1 MRRLV
6 SLVVIAALAGCGPR
20 YADLSLTPSQLIAQ
34 SEDALRRGEYATAA
48 AGFNEYLASGQ
59 QTFRA
64 RAFYQLAQAQYGQE
78 NYEAALGTI
87 ADLES
92 EYPSEDWPQAP
103 TLRGDVYYALG
114 KRVDAITAWEAAWA
128 EGSEGDRVFLRSRI
142 EEASTELTPGERDAL
157 GDDLTNV
164 DVRDILGLGAPH
176 EFGGAPAALPPIA
189 AGALPPADE
198 GTAPAA
204 AEDAAPAGAEG
215 TAPAVG
221 AQPLAD
227 SEAREAALAA
237 DTIPPDDLAAGDAL
251 AATTRVACLLPLTG
265 PDREAGQRALAA
277 LRLAFAGDT
286 RALIVRDTGSEPD
299 LAARLVTALAAEPN
313 VIALIGPQRDADAAA
328 VAPLAERLQLP
339 TVLLAPDAALTG
351 PYVVRADARSAPQD
365 FAARFRG
372 EHGRDPGTIEADA
385 YAAGTIVRE
394 AIAAGARSRGAILEA
409 LRKDTR
415 TAGS

>member
-92 EYPSEDWPQAP
+92 EYPSEHWPQAP

-164 DVRDILGLGAPH
+164 DVRDIPGLGAPH

-237 DTIPPDDLAAGDAL
+237 DTIPPDDLAAGDA
-251 AATTRVACLLPLTG
+251 
-265 PDREAGQRALAA
+265 
-277 LRLAFAGDT
+277 
-286 RALIVRDTGSEPD
+286 
-299 LAARLVTALAAEPN
+299 
-313 VIALIGPQRDADAAA
+313 
-328 VAPLAERLQLP
+328 LAERLQLP